1 MLSNIKLT
9 FFVAWRYLFSKK
21 SRNVINIISLISAIG
36 IVIST
41 AALVCVLSVFNGF
54 VGIIEDSYSA
64 FDSELQ
70 ITAATGKVF
79 DFTDVS
85 HKVKTVDNIAA
96 VSYVLEDD
104 ALIAYYNSQTPFRMR
119 GVDAAY
125 SKVLDMDSMMMEGQF
140 RLYDFDFDVSVVG
153 IGLAS
158 KLNLGVDYVNGLTIY
173 VPQRQGKINIARPD
187 AAFRKGELF
196 VCGIFAS
203 HQPEIDDNMLIVPL
217 EFAQKM
223 YDYDSLT
230 VSSVELKLRN
240 IEQLKKTER
249 EVQNLLG
256 DRYKVQNRGE
266 QQADYLR
273 IINIERMLI
282 FVILAFM
289 VLIATCNIIGSLSM
303 LLIEKD
309 NDIGTLDSLGM
320 RGSSVSRIFV
330 VEGWLL
336 SVIGVVAGLVVGV
349 VMCLLQARFGFIK
362 MGDNSYI
369 ENYPVVIEVL
379 DILAILAMVLL
390 IGFITSF
397 ITVKIYFA
405 NKNNEE

>member
-1 MLSNIKLT
+1 MFSNIKLT

-79 DFTDVS
+79 DFTDVA
-85 HKVKTVDNIAA
+85 HKVETVDNIAA

-203 HQPEIDDNMLIVPL
+203 HQPE
-217 EFAQKM
+217 FAQKM

-309 NDIGTLDSLGM
+309 NDIRTLDSLGM

-349 VMCLLQARFGFIK
+349 VMCLLQVRFGFIK

-369 ENYPVVIEVL
+369 ENYPVVIEAL

>member
-64 FDSELQ
+64 FDAELQ

-79 DFTDVS
+79 DFTDVA

-158 KLNLGVDYVNGLTIY
+158 KLNLGVDYVNGLT
-173 VPQRQGKINIARPD
+173 INIARPD

-309 NDIGTLDSLGM
+309 DDIRTLDSLGM

-336 SVIGVVAGLVVGV
+336 SVIGVVAGLIVGV

-369 ENYPVVIEVL
+369 ENYPVVIEAL

>member
-64 FDSELQ
+64 FDAELQ

-79 DFTDVS
+79 DFTDVA

-158 KLNLGVDYVNGLTIY
+158 KLNLGVDYVNGLT
-173 VPQRQGKINIARPD
+173 RPD

-309 NDIGTLDSLGM
+309 DDIRTLDSLGM

-336 SVIGVVAGLVVGV
+336 SVIGVVAGLIVGV

-369 ENYPVVIEVL
+369 ENYPVVIEAL